1 MRHHKFVVWIMIIA
15 IAGGTLPAAAAP
27 TASTWGGVKRLYTG
41 EAEFVLGPGVSDS
54 QATQAMRIAVT
65 EGKATIEGPTHVII
79 AARSSQG
86 KVLAIMGQGAAGT
99 AEAHLVTESGAYLGG
114 ATVDPDAG
122 TIRDLVSGAVLVR
135 DDALRTLD
143 PASVGSTVGTIVT
156 RVGQTICSSVITPL
170 VTSLLSR
177 LLGTGKTDL
186 STLGLLAVCAL
197 LLSLCDSL
205 SDTHIEQVPTPDES
219 AIGANTQR

>member
-1 MRHHKFVVWIMIIA
+1 MRHRKFIVWIMIVA
-15 IAGGTLPAAAAP
+15 IAAGAMPALAAP
-27 TASTWGGVKRLYTG
+27 TAATWGGVKRLYTG
-41 EAEFVLGPGVSDS
+41 ESEFVLGPGVSAS

-65 EGKATIEGPTHVII
+65 EGRAGFEGPTHVII

-99 AEAHLVTESGAYLGG
+99 AEAHLVTESGVYLGG

-122 TIRDLVSGAVLVR
+122 TIRDLASGAVLVR
-135 DDALRTLD
+135 DDALKTLD

-156 RVGQTICSSVITPL
+156 RVGQTICSTVISPL
-170 VTSLLSR
+170 VSTLLSR
-177 LLGTGKTDL
+177 LLGSGKTDV
-186 STLGLLAVCAL
+186 STLALLAVCAL

-205 SDTHIEQVPTPDES
+205 TGAHLEQVPTPDEP
-219 AIGANTQR
+219 AVGANVRN

>member
-1 MRHHKFVVWIMIIA
+1 MRHRKFIVWIMIIA
-15 IAGGTLPAAAAP
+15 VAAGAMPAVAAP
-27 TASTWGGVKRLYTG
+27 TAATWGGVKRLYTG
-41 EAEFVLGPGVSDS
+41 ESEFVLGPGVSAS
-54 QATQAMRIAVT
+54 QATDAMRIAVT
-65 EGKATIEGPTHVII
+65 EGRASFEGPVHVIF

-122 TIRDLVSGAVLVR
+122 TIRDLASGAVLVR
-135 DDALRTLD
+135 DDGLRDLT
-143 PASVGSTVGTIVT
+143 PASVGSIVT
-156 RVGQTICSSVITPL
+156 RLGRALCSTVITPL
-170 VTSLLSR
+170 VTTFLSK

-186 STLGLLAVCAL
+186 TTLALLAVCAL

-205 SDTHIEQVPTPDES
+205 NDTHFEQVQTPDES
-219 AIGANTQR
+219 AIGATAPK